1 MPGPMRDK
9 VCSLDHRRNGKTGNG
24 DDDPARLNRMEYSL
38 ARRASVPYVRGMSKA
53 LTYLVF
59 IAIALGG
66 GLAIGINNLPGEWYQ
81 SLAKP
86 PFNPPNWIFGP
97 AWSILYVLI
106 GIAGARTWMRGHLSV
121 GMLIWAG
128 QMVVNFLWSPFFFGL
143 QMPPVALAIIVV
155 LWVLILA
162 FIANR
167 WNADRIAAWL
177 FLPYLA
183 WVSFATLLNGS
194 IVYLN

>member
-1 MPGPMRDK
+1 
-9 VCSLDHRRNGKTGNG
+9 
-24 DDDPARLNRMEYSL
+24 
-38 ARRASVPYVRGMSKA
+38 MSKV
-53 LTYLVF
+53 LTYIVF

-66 GLAIGINNLPGEWYQ
+66 GLAIGVNNLPGEWYQ

-106 GIAGARTWMRGHLSV
+106 GIAGARTWVRGHLSV

-143 QMPPVALAIIVV
+143 QMPPVALAIILV

>member
-1 MPGPMRDK
+1 LG
-9 VCSLDHRRNGKTGNG
+9 
-24 DDDPARLNRMEYSL
+24 L
-38 ARRASVPYVRGMSKA
+38 ARHPSVPYVSGMSKA

-66 GLAIGINNLPGEWYQ
+66 GIAIGVNNLPGEWYQ

-106 GIAGARTWMRGHLSV
+106 GIAGARTWMRGNLSV

-143 QMPPVALAIIVV
+143 QMPPVALAIILV

-167 WNADRIAAWL
+167 WNADKIAAWL

>member
-1 MPGPMRDK
+1 MDLG
-9 VCSLDHRRNGKTGNG
+9 
-24 DDDPARLNRMEYSL
+24 L
-38 ARRASVPYVRGMSKA
+38 ARQASVPYVSGMSKA
-53 LTYLVF
+53 LTYIVF

-66 GLAIGINNLPGEWYQ
+66 GLAIGVNNLPGEWYQ

-143 QMPPVALAIIVV
+143 QMPPVALAIILV